1 MGWLIG
7 GAIVLITFLFSRRA
21 GAVVVALLAVAWVG
35 FWLATDR
42 KSEQEPSNQS
52 VSISANSDPRLCPN
66 PEMPVSVRITNRAD
80 KTLQAVS
87 FSLVARQRNSI
98 VYRASHTSDE
108 VIAPG
113 DFFSTCYG
121 LNPLSFA
128 IRTVRYDP
136 RELDWAGE
144 TSLTRFASPKPH

>member
-7 GAIVLITFLFSRRA
+7 GAIVLIIFLFSRRA
-21 GAVVVALLAVAWVG
+21 SAVVVALLAVAWVG

-52 VSISANSDPRLCPN
+52 VSILANSDPQLCPN
-66 PEMPVSVRITNRAD
+66 PDMPVSVRITNHADRALE
-80 KTLQAVS
+80 TVS
-87 FSLVARQRNSI
+87 FSLVAKQRNAI
-98 VYRASHTSDE
+98 VYRASHTSGE
-108 VIAPG
+108 AIAPG
-113 DFFSTCYG
+113 DTFSTCYG

-136 RELDWAGE
+136 RELDWTGE
-144 TSLTRFASPKPH
+144 TSLTRFASP

>member
-7 GAIVLITFLFSRRA
+7 GAIVLIIFLFSRRA

-52 VSISANSDPRLCPN
+52 VSISANSDPQLCPN
-66 PEMPVSVRITNRAD
+66 PDMPVSVRITNHADRALE
-80 KTLQAVS
+80 TVS
-87 FSLVARQRNSI
+87 FSLVAKQRNSI
-98 VYRASHTSDE
+98 VYRASHTSGE
-108 VIAPG
+108 AIAPG
-113 DFFSTCYG
+113 DTFSTCYG

-136 RELDWAGE
+136 RELDWTGE
-144 TSLTRFASPKPH
+144 TSLTRFASP

>member
-7 GAIVLITFLFSRRA
+7 GAIILVTFLFSPRA
-21 GAVVVALLAVAWVG
+21 GSVLVALLAVAWVG
-35 FWLATDR
+35 LWLATDR
-42 KSEQEPSNQS
+42 KSEQEPSHQS
-52 VSISANSDPRLCPN
+52 VSMSANFDPQLCPN
-66 PEMPVSVRITNRAD
+66 PDMPISVAITNHADRA
-80 KTLQAVS
+80 LQTVS
-87 FSLVARQRNSI
+87 FSLIARQRNSV

-108 VIAPG
+108 VVAPG
-113 DFFSTCYG
+113 DTFSMCYG

-144 TSLTRFASPKPH
+144 PSLTRFAGS

>member
-7 GAIVLITFLFSRRA
+7 GAIVLITFLVSRRA
-21 GAVVVALLAVAWVG
+21 GAVVVAFLAVAWIG

-42 KSEQEPSNQS
+42 KSEWEPSNQS
-52 VSISANSDPRLCPN
+52 ISISADSDPQLCPN
-66 PEMPVSVRITNRAD
+66 PDMPVSVRITNHADRALE
-80 KTLQAVS
+80 TVS
-87 FSLVARQRNSI
+87 FSLIAKQRDSI
-98 VYRASHTSDE
+98 VYRASHTSDA

-113 DFFSTCYG
+113 ETLSTCYG

-128 IRTVRYDP
+128 IRTVRFDP

-144 TSLTRFASPKPH
+144 TSLTRFVSP

>member
-7 GAIVLITFLFSRRA
+7 GAIVLITFLVSRRA
-21 GAVVVALLAVAWVG
+21 GAVVVVFLAVVWVG

-52 VSISANSDPRLCPN
+52 ISISADSDPQLCPN
-66 PEMPVSVRITNRAD
+66 PDMPVSVRITNHADRALE
-80 KTLQAVS
+80 TAS
-87 FSLVARQRNSI
+87 FSLIAKQRNSI
-98 VYRASHTSDE
+98 IYRASHTSDE

-113 DFFSTCYG
+113 ETFSTCYG
-121 LNPLSFA
+121 LSPLSFA
-128 IRTVRYDP
+128 IRTVRFDP

-144 TSLTRFASPKPH
+144 TTLTRFENP